1 MSSRKPDA
9 DSEAGRFAYQGLD
22 RVLHEKARL
31 AIMTS
36 LMRHPTGVLFNDLK
50 KLCSLTDG
58 NLNRHLEVLHREK
71 LVEVWKSQGSGRPQ
85 TLFRVTALGK
95 KQFLEYLQELERLV
109 HDALPGK
116 RTQPV
121 TMPLRGWTLGWD

>member
-1 MSSRKPDA
+1 MSSKKPALDK
-9 DSEAGRFAYQGLD
+9 ETGRFAYQGLD

-36 LMRHPTGVLFNDLK
+36 LMRHPAGILFNDLK
-50 KLCSLTDG
+50 KLCTLTDG

-71 LVEVWKSQGSGRPQ
+71 LVEVWKNQESRRPQ

-95 KQFLEYLQELERLV
+95 KEFLQYLQELERLV
-109 HDALPGK
+109 HDALPSK
-116 RTQPV
+116 HAQPA
-121 TMPLRGWTLGWD
+121 TSPLRGWTLGWD

>member
-1 MSSRKPDA
+1 MSAKKSAADA
-9 DSEAGRFAYQGLD
+9 HAGRFAYEGLD

-36 LMRHPTGVLFNDLK
+36 LMRHPAGVLFNDLK
-50 KLCSLTDG
+50 KLCALTDG

-71 LVEVWKSQGSGRPQ
+71 LVEVWKNQESRRPQ
-85 TLFRVTALGK
+85 TLFRVTTLGK
-95 KQFLEYLQELERLV
+95 KAFLEYLQELERLV

-116 RTQPV
+116 RSQPS
-121 TMPLRGWTLGWD
+121 TAPLRGWTLGWD